1 MGEADPLAALLDS
14 IAAEFDVA
22 MGRPEKVRDDCARL
36 RERLARPP
44 SAADLARLSELAG
57 LLRKRMG
64 PIAVPLFEL
73 LEDEAGACDDPWP
86 LLEGMLRSRD
96 SSLVQRALEAA
107 LRLAGRGAVAADRR
121 ALQFLADEIEGPGAP
136 LGEAQALATIDKL
149 LRRQGAEARDPVLAL
164 YLDPAAGR
172 IRALAARL
180 LDLPGQPAPLA
191 LAESLLGHEAFAFLA
206 PYLRYTRATHRD
218 ILQLL
223 VDPGGPPPALGSL
236 RRAEAACGEAVLRQV
251 IAKLGWARVNLGIEV
266 RPRVGVS
273 LGGAVPLM
281 VAPAEV
287 PLVAAVPGARRTTE
301 LLVIVAH
308 GGLPAPV
315 RKAGDTDVVSRFRA
329 YNLAHAEALAD
340 ILDVAPL
347 TREKVERVLERMDR
361 IVEEFVAIFAPHTEE
376 CAILPGLY
384 RELRARV
391 VAELERE
398 GAPAQL
404 SAELT
409 RLVQSFE
416 DPRTLGEVRTLH
428 GLKRYLHQRGLKLG
442 FRLVEAGGAT
452 NRTMDLVLASRKR
465 VLRSVSK
472 ISYVDFEAESALAIP
487 YAVTVIA
494 DGFVRQLLH
503 GQDVFP
509 SVQIFCYG
517 NEVHYYL
524 AFRNHPAFL
533 RIDYA
538 PPLVGGMIDLEYY
551 GVSVYEQSTHPS
563 PSLEAL
569 RLFFRRLEFYVD
581 VEGTRVHAR
590 YDKESALDL
599 GDICEKA
606 ELLSGFIPYLMD
618 VDWTIGS
625 LSLEPGA
632 RQRVAEAW
640 SESFAEWGVLPL
652 RQLLTRDRQGIL
664 VGVERGPA
672 GEREVVWSGE
682 SPYQDRFR
690 VPAPAGFLKALQAL
704 PGVLGLDLVPLVGE
718 EGGRLIGQLRLER
731 QLLRPLR
738 EAVVRGQLVATA
750 AGLEARPPELFERW
764 HEAEVFAEMLGQ
776 GDVAPAVRLARLVAP
791 LERTLRFRGTGRVNG
806 HELQRA
812 RLPLRGEGLSLF
824 VLRDAGGI
832 IRLAL
837 FARGEVLGRRRE
849 AGSARWEATW
859 SSDPA
864 ELLALLRRNNYLPPG
879 AEPGAVRAEEAAEV
893 LAWFRRPR
901 TLEAPPP
908 LPGERVLSG
917 FRASPGRTVGRTLF
931 GTEGR
936 VPGDF
941 DAAVLVAPSVRP
953 EDNTFLYHARGI
965 VSTGGGI
972 LSHAGLIATQ
982 FRKPAL
988 IVSGQWQREPDGS
1001 SSLVYRTPEYR
1012 EERRA
1017 RGGCEVTLFRD
1028 WREREHCLREGD
1040 LVVLDAALG
1049 TLRVL
1054 GQERD
1059 ALALH
1064 DELWRFGEAGR
1075 RLARSASAPELLA
1088 LRGQRVRAAHQ
1099 IRKILVRLT
1108 DPVLAR
1114 HAAHELLSGEA
1125 LSGEAASR
1133 DDRAELLGLLLQN
1146 RAAGDAARDYL
1157 VELVRELRELH
1168 QARAEETRRL
1178 LPTAVSTYEVLARR
1192 LDTLGLGRAAEE
1204 AAASLQVCGVAPPAE
1219 EAPALPDIDALALE
1233 RLGEL
1238 CAARL
1243 RELLAAPTH
1252 DARRRHLLRQIE
1264 RLDLL
1269 LGHPGEAD
1277 VRRARARLAD
1287 EDEAA
1292 RRALRERR
1300 VVTDAD
1306 AGFELHPFIGW
1317 KAANLAEVT
1326 RLGSGFVPPWFVVTD
1341 YAFEEVFDAPVARLG
1356 VGVEAVA
1363 SGASTLRDAIAVILA
1378 RGDLDNDR
1386 KSALIRGLW
1395 DAVQLP
1401 DELAREVR
1409 TAYRRLAEQ
1418 PMSGSQPDD
1427 PEGPFVAIRS
1437 SAREEDAELAARAGE
1452 FETFLFVRGEERVL
1466 QQLQRAWSGLWTERA
1481 IHNRGLVGLGS
1492 ERAGGGVIVQR
1503 IVWSRVSGVLQ
1514 TVNVAEGDPREMVA
1528 NVGLGLGEGIVSGTV
1543 AADHVVVA
1551 KEGDLESGPLRFR
1564 YVTAD
1569 KREQVRFD
1577 RRAGFGTTRAECLYH
1592 QRLRPALE
1600 YVELA
1605 ELVAVAARLE
1615 TAYGYPLDIEFGI
1628 EGSRLFVLQ
1637 ARPVA
1642 TFFSLLQDTLERHPF
1657 EAKGTPLASLVAAG
1671 GP

>member
-1 MGEADPLAALLDS
+1 MGEVDPLAALLDGV
-14 IAAEFDVA
+14 AAEFDVA
-22 MGRPEKVRDDCARL
+22 MGRPEKVREHCARL
-36 RERLARPP
+36 RECLTKPLSAPDLVRLTG
-44 SAADLARLSELAG
+44 LTG

-73 LEDEAGACDDPWP
+73 LEEEAGACDDPWP

-107 LRLAGRGAVAADRR
+107 EGLADQGALAVDRR
-121 ALQFLADEIEGPGAP
+121 AVQFLADEVEGPGSP
-136 LGEAQALATIDKL
+136 LGEAQALGTIAGL
-149 LRRQGAEARDPVLAL
+149 LRRQGTEPGDPVLAL

-180 LDLPGQPAPLA
+180 LDLSGQPAPLA
-191 LAESLLGHEAFAFLA
+191 LAEGLLGPEAYAFLA

-218 ILQLL
+218 LL
-223 VDPGGPPPALGSL
+223 HLLPDPGGPPPALSSL
-236 RRAEAACGEAVLRQV
+236 RRAQATCGEAVLRQV
-251 IAKLGWARVNLGIEV
+251 IAKLGWARVNLGLEV
-266 RPRVGVS
+266 LSRVGVS
-273 LGGAVPLM
+273 LGGSVPLM
-281 VAPAEV
+281 LAPAEA
-287 PLVAAVPGARRTTE
+287 PLVESTPGARRTTE

-315 RKAGDTDVVSRFRA
+315 SEARTTDVVSRFRA

-340 ILDVAPL
+340 ILDIAPL
-347 TREKVERVLERMDR
+347 TREMVERVLERMDR
-361 IVEEFVAIFAPHTEE
+361 IVEDFVLIFASHTEE
-376 CAILPGLY
+376 SAILPGLY

-391 VAELERE
+391 VFELERE

-452 NRTMDLVLASRKR
+452 NRSVDLVLASRKR
-465 VLRSVSK
+465 VLCCVSK
-472 ISYVDFEAESALAIP
+472 ISYVDFEPEAALSVP
-487 YAVTVIA
+487 FAVSVIA

-551 GVSVYEQSTHPS
+551 GVSVYEQSAHPS
-563 PSLEAL
+563 PALEAL
-569 RLFFRRLEFYVD
+569 RLFFRRLEFNVD

-599 GDICEKA
+599 GDICDKA

-625 LSLEPGA
+625 LSLDPGA
-632 RQRVAEAW
+632 RQLVAEAW
-640 SESFAEWGVLPL
+640 SESFA
-652 RQLLTRDRQGIL
+652 
-664 VGVERGPA
+664 
-672 GEREVVWSGE
+672 GEELAWSGE
-682 SPYQDRFR
+682 PPYQDRFR
-690 VPAPAGFLKALQAL
+690 VPPPAGFLKALQAL
-704 PGVLGLDLVPLVGE
+704 PGELGLELVPLVGE

-738 EAVVRGQLVATA
+738 EAVLRGQLVATA
-750 AGLEARPPELFERW
+750 AGLKARPPELFERW

-791 LERTLRFRGTGRVNG
+791 LERTLRFRATGRVNG

-812 RLPLRGEGLSLF
+812 RLPLRGESLSLF

-837 FARGEVLGRRRE
+837 FARGEVLGLRRE
-849 AGSARWEATW
+849 EDSARWEATW

-879 AEPGAVRAEEAAEV
+879 AEPGAVRADEAAEV
-893 LAWFRRPR
+893 LAWFRRPH
-901 TLEAPPP
+901 TLEAPRP

-917 FRASPGRTVGRTLF
+917 LRASPGRTVGRTLF

-936 VPGDF
+936 VPDDF
-941 DAAVLVAPSVRP
+941 DEAVLVAPSVRP

-982 FRKPAL
+982 FKKPAL
-988 IVSGQWQREPDGS
+988 IVSGQWLREPDGS
-1001 SSLVYRTPEYR
+1001 SSLLYRTPEYR
-1012 EERRA
+1012 EERRE
-1017 RGGCEVTLFRD
+1017 REGCEVTLFRD
-1028 WREREHCLREGD
+1028 WRERAHRLREGD
-1040 LVVLDAALG
+1040 LVVLDAVLG

-1059 ALALH
+1059 ALCLY

-1075 RLARSASAPELLA
+1075 CLARSADAPQLLV

-1108 DPVLAR
+1108 DPLLAR
-1114 HAAHELLSGEA
+1114 HAAHELLAGEA
-1125 LSGEAASR
+1125 LSGAAASR
-1133 DDRAELLGLLLQN
+1133 DDRAELLALLLRN

-1157 VELVRELRELH
+1157 VELTRDLRERH
-1168 QARAEETRRL
+1168 AACADETRRL
-1178 LPTAVSTYEVLARR
+1178 LPTADSSYEVLARR

-1204 AAASLQVCGVAPPAE
+1204 AAASLRASGVAPPAGE
-1219 EAPALPDIDALALE
+1219 TPRLPEIDALVLE
-1233 RLGEL
+1233 RLREL
-1238 CAARL
+1238 RDAGL
-1243 RELLAAPTH
+1243 RELLAAPAH
-1252 DARRRHLLRQIE
+1252 DAHRRHLLRQVE

-1269 LGHPGEAD
+1269 LGQPGESG
-1277 VRRARARLAD
+1277 VRRAQARLAE

-1292 RRALRERR
+1292 RQALRDRR
-1300 VVTDAD
+1300 VVTAEE
-1306 AGFELHPFIGW
+1306 AGFELHPLIGW
-1317 KAANLAEVT
+1317 KAANLAEVA
-1326 RLGSGFVPPWFVVTD
+1326 RLGSSLVPPWFVVTD
-1341 YAFEEVFDAPVARLG
+1341 CAFEEVLDAPLARLG
-1356 VGVEAVA
+1356 VGAEAVA
-1363 SGASTLRDAIAVILA
+1363 SGASTLGAAVATILA

-1395 DAVQLP
+1395 DGVQLP
-1401 DELAREVR
+1401 DELARDVR
-1409 TAYRRLAEQ
+1409 TAYRRLAQQ
-1418 PMSGSQPDD
+1418 PIAGSQPDEA
-1427 PEGPFVAIRS
+1427 EGPWVAIRS

-1466 QQLQRAWSGLWTERA
+1466 QQLKRAWSGLWTERA
-1481 IHNRGLVGLGS
+1481 IHNRALVGMGG
-1492 ERAGGGVIVQR
+1492 ERAGGGVIFQR

-1514 TVNVAEGDPREMVA
+1514 TVNVAEGEPREMVA

-1551 KEGDLESGPLRFR
+1551 KQGDLQRGPLRFR

-1569 KREQVRFD
+1569 KRERVIFD

-1605 ELVAVAARLE
+1605 ELVGVAARLE

-1628 EGSRLFVLQ
+1628 EGSRLSVLQ

-1642 TFFSLLQDTLERHPF
+1642 TFFALVQDTLERHPL
-1657 EAKGTPLASLVAAG
+1657 EAKTTPLASLVAAG
-1671 GP
+1671 GPKP